1 MQQVEFNSLDDLIP
15 DEEILKYKW
24 YFPSREE
31 GEKVFVK
38 AGYYDLNQIV
48 GLLRKFRNDPV
59 TIQYIADM
67 LEI

>member
-31 GEKVFVK
+31 GEKVFVQ
-38 AGYYDLNQIV
+38 AGYYDLNQINYTD
-48 GLLRKFRNDPV
+48 KKK
-59 TIQYIADM
+59 
-67 LEI
+67 